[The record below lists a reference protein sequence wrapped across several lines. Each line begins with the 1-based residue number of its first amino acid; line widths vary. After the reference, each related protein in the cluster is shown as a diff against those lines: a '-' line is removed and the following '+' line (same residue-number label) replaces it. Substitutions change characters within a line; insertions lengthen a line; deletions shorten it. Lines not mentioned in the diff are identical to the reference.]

1 MCYAYVLGYEERT
14 IPPAAGNKVTE
25 RYVHSKSFSVQL
37 AVKCEW
43 EGGFQPNGNGLIS
56 LQSTQT
62 KMTAL
67 GWGVRIWHQTALHFS
82 PGQHTMVFQGEVFD
96 FKVYAM
102 ETTDNGYK
110 NKNMC
115 IL

>member
-1 MCYAYVLGYEERT
+1 MTTKFIYDLLSSCVCVCVCVCVCDVWANRCVMFMSWDMKKEP

-25 RYVHSKSFSVQL
+25 RHVHSKSFSVQL
-37 AVKCEW
+37 AVKSEW

-67 GWGVRIWHQTALHFS
+67 GWGV
-82 PGQHTMVFQGEVFD
+82 
-96 FKVYAM
+96 
-102 ETTDNGYK
+102 
-110 NKNMC
+110 
-115 IL
+115 